1 MHFKNPIFE
10 MELKLKMKNVSMPVI
25 IMLYNVFFAL
35 ISIISLISF
44 SDLNNAG
51 WDNALFDLISVFFI
65 LGILQCVF
73 IFLLSPVSTASAIA
87 GERER
92 GTLDLLLASPM
103 QPIQVILGKL
113 TANIF
118 IILLFS
124 ISSMPILSVG
134 FIFGGVGLKEFLF
147 FFFILF
153 LMAFYCSSIGI
164 YCSCKV
170 SKRIM
175 AFFLTALIEFLLTI
189 GNLYII
195 FFLENMKIFTKIA
208 GYLLLMNPFI
218 LIVWIYDEL
227 TSGNNMMYLL
237 GRFFE
242 VEQTSPLYFGLLKLF
257 LPACILVQILI
268 GIAFIYLSIRC
279 IVREREGERV
289 KIAGFRK

>member
-1 MHFKNPIFE
+1 
-10 MELKLKMKNVSMPVI
+10 MELKLKMKNVSVPVI

-44 SDLNNAG
+44 SDLSNVG
-51 WDNALFDLISVFFI
+51 WDNTFSDLISVFFI

-73 IFLLSPVSTASAIA
+73 IFLLSPISTASAIA

-103 QPIQVILGKL
+103 QPMQIILGKL
-113 TANIF
+113 AANIF

-134 FIFGGVGLKEFLF
+134 FIFGGIGLKEFVF

-153 LMAFYCSSIGI
+153 FMAFYCSSIGI

-170 SKRIM
+170 SKRII
-175 AFFLTALIEFLLTI
+175 AFFLTGFIEFLFTI

-208 GYLLLMNPFI
+208 GYLLLLNPFI
-218 LIVWIYDEL
+218 LIVWLYDEL
-227 TSGNNMMYLL
+227 TSGNDMMYLL

-242 VEQTSPLYFGLLKLF
+242 IEQTSPLYFVLLKLF
-257 LPACILVQILI
+257 LPACVLIQILI
-268 GIAFIYLSIRC
+268 GIIFIYLSVRC
-279 IVREREGERV
+279 IVREREGENV
-289 KIAGFRK
+289 KITGFRK